1 MVPVNPVIETDNNQ
15 NPQVSDIP
23 PLKRFKFLSED
34 LHTRLTATSSI
45 SSLSSESA
53 AAVEK
58 DIRSYSEYISKLT
71 DIQNEC
77 GLSFWSGNQ
86 TMFTSLTEFAE
97 DLLSAPASQAY
108 SERVFS
114 LCGALTA
121 LQRNRGSVM
130 LKHRAFLKMN
140 KNYYKE

>member
-1 MVPVNPVIETDNNQ
+1 VLANSNQ
-15 NPQVSDIP
+15 NESLQSDMHP
-23 PLKRFKFLSED
+23 MKRFKFLSED
-34 LHTRLTATSSI
+34 LHTRITATSSSP
-45 SSLSSESA
+45 SSDTT
-53 AAVEK
+53 AAVEM
-58 DIRSYSEYISKLT
+58 DIRSYTDYISKLT
-71 DIQNEC
+71 DIKNEC
-77 GLSFWSGNQ
+77 GLSFWNSNHNL
-86 TMFTSLTEFAE
+86 FTSLTELAE

-140 KNYYKE
+140 KNYYKIRS